1 MSKVCKGKGFAPGHI
16 TGFFEIHKNED
27 YQKKGSTGCGLVLN
41 RGIEAKV
48 QVRDST
54 DSTRVFLNGS
64 SVRADTINMT
74 VEMLTDLPVIVDITA
89 NIPVGCGFGASGA
102 GALSVAYALNQALS
116 LNYTSNHLADIAHLA
131 EVKTGCGLGDV
142 TAQLYN
148 GTVIRTKPGKPSNC
162 GVDFIPSRNF
172 TILSTVLGNVA
183 TKSVIEDKQMV
194 DKINSAGRK
203 ALSSVLNYPTIDN
216 FMIQAKEFT
225 IKTGLL
231 KDRARDVIEAVEAA
245 EGKASQA
252 MLGDTVFAIPCE
264 GNEDEVYRVMS
275 EFGDVL
281 RFNSGTSCY
290 SGL

>member
-16 TGFFEIHKNED
+16 TGFFEIHKHED
-27 YQKKGSTGCGLVLN
+27 HQKRGSSGCGLVLN
-41 RGIEAKV
+41 QGIEAKV
-48 QVRDST
+48 QVMDST
-54 DSTRVFLNGS
+54 DRTRVFLNGS
-64 SVRADTINMT
+64 SVEAETINMT
-74 VEMLTDLPVIVDITA
+74 AEMLTDLPVIVDITA

-148 GTVIRTKPGKPSNC
+148 GTVIRKKPGKPSNC
-162 GVDFIPSRNF
+162 GVDFIPSGSF
-172 TILSTVLGNVA
+172 TVLSTVLGTVS

-203 ALSSVLNYPTIDN
+203 ALSSVLDYPTIDN
-216 FMIQAKEFT
+216 FMIQAKKFT

-231 KDRARDVIEAVEAA
+231 KDRAKDVIEAVEASG
-245 EGKASQA
+245 GKASQA
-252 MLGDTVFAIPCE
+252 MLGDTVFAIPWE

-275 EFGDVL
+275 EFGKVI

-290 SGL
+290 SKL